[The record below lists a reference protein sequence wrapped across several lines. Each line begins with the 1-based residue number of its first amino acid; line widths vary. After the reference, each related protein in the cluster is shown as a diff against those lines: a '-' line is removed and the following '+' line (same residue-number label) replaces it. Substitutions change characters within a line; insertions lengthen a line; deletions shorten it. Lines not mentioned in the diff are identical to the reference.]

1 MSTVRPQANKEAA
14 VRSRCDANTMNKN
27 NEFCVVKLLA
37 GLLELPH
44 EFDDAHE
51 AHKKVRM

>member
-27 NEFCVVKLLA
+27 NKFCVVKLLA